1 MRFKSNEYIIREGEF
16 GDTFFIVTDG
26 HARAVKKIDGKDK
39 EVKKYSP
46 GDYFG
51 EIAILRKE
59 PRQAS
64 VIATTATTVVY
75 LDKDMFD

>member
-59 PRQAS
+59 PR
-64 VIATTATTVVY
+64 
-75 LDKDMFD
+75 